1 MTTANVAT
9 PAAPLTRRE
18 FLYYVWAASIALFMA
33 EMGGALIWFALPRFK
48 EGEFGGVITLHISDL
63 PTPDSGPKDLP
74 DVRIWLVNLGEGRID
89 DNRQPGEYTVNG
101 GVRALYKICVHLG
114 CLYKWVPTND
124 RFECPCHGSK
134 YLASGSRIDGP
145 ATRNLDSFPI
155 EFVDDDGNVLA
166 QSGTAG
172 TGKSEEGGAL
182 EIPSGA
188 VAIRID
194 TGQRVEGA
202 SNTQPGGGI

>member
-48 EGEFGGVITLHISDL
+48 EGEFGGVITLPISDL

-101 GVRALYKICVHLG
+101 GVRALYEICVHLG

>member
-48 EGEFGGVITLHISDL
+48 EGEFGGVITLPISDL

-89 DNRQPGEYTVNG
+89 DTRQPGEYTLNG

-166 QSGTAG
+166 QSGTTG

-182 EIPSGA
+182 AIPSGA

-194 TGQRVEGA
+194 TGQRVDGA
-202 SNTQPGGGI
+202 PNTQPGGGI

>member
-48 EGEFGGVITLHISDL
+48 EGEFGGVMTLAISDL

>member
-1 MTTANVAT
+1 
-9 PAAPLTRRE
+9 
-18 FLYYVWAASIALFMA
+18 
-33 EMGGALIWFALPRFK
+33 
-48 EGEFGGVITLHISDL
+48 
-63 PTPDSGPKDLP
+63 
-74 DVRIWLVNLGEGRID
+74 
-89 DNRQPGEYTVNG
+89 
-101 GVRALYKICVHLG
+101 
-114 CLYKWVPTND
+114 VPTND

>member
-1 MTTANVAT
+1 M
-9 PAAPLTRRE
+9 
-18 FLYYVWAASIALFMA
+18 
-33 EMGGALIWFALPRFK
+33 
-48 EGEFGGVITLHISDL
+48 
-63 PTPDSGPKDLP
+63 
-74 DVRIWLVNLGEGRID
+74 
-89 DNRQPGEYTVNG
+89 
-101 GVRALYKICVHLG
+101 
-114 CLYKWVPTND
+114 PTND

-182 EIPSGA
+182 GIPSGA